1 MKMDGKHVQFVMST
15 ECQCYITFNEIRFFF
30 LSSLYSFGRR
40 LATFVIRSRGVCIK
54 YQFIA
59 HRASFEMMVLLLMSV
74 AYDEHK
80 SFIVL
85 FCAKRSHVSRH
96 ILSHVND
103 MAHNSAFRLCVCVC
117 VCSVFAHRHV
127 NIDTDNRRRVF
138 YIHIHVLYS
147 SLYGFI
153 NAVSI
158 LFAAFFYYILYFHR
172 IH

>member
-103 MAHNSAFRLCVCVC
+103 MAHNSAFRLCVCAC
-117 VCSVFAHRHV
+117 VCCLPITTLISIQIIADV
-127 NIDTDNRRRVF
+127 
-138 YIHIHVLYS
+138 S
-147 SLYGFI
+147 FI
-153 NAVSI
+153 FTYMCFIPRFMAS
-158 LFAAFFYYILYFHR
+158 
-172 IH
+172 